1 MLCVLYNFAQAYR
14 EGIFKE
20 IDSCW
25 KTDWFFGE
33 NKTDILGL
41 DLNKL
46 SNSTI
51 LKTYHLYKNWYWQ
64 KGAVKLCNKRE
75 YTSFLILGEPYC
87 LSTWFL
93 AVMTRLFYPRKHLY
107 FWSHG
112 WYGKESKVVKH
123 VKKIFFKLAH
133 GIFLYGNYAKEL
145 MINEGFDPKR
155 LYVIHN
161 SLDYKKQVNIRK
173 TLKLSDIY
181 KNYFRNEHPVII
193 FIGRLTPVKHLDLLI
208 YAIKKLKEA
217 GKPVN
222 LVLVGDGTMY
232 NKLVKLV
239 SILDLN
245 NLIWFYGACYDEIR
259 NAELIYNA
267 DLCVAP
273 GNVGLTAIHSMVF
286 GTPVISHNDF
296 KWQMPE
302 FEAIKPDITGDFF
315 KKDNVDS
322 LANTISNWFE
332 RNKKRDLVR
341 KNCFEEI
348 DSLWTPD
355 YQLNVLKNNLIL

>member
-1 MLCVLYNFAQAYR
+1 MLCILYNFAPAYR

-41 DLNKL
+41 DLNIL

-51 LKTYHLYKNWYWQ
+51 LKTYHLFGNWYWQ
-64 KGAVKLCNKRE
+64 KGAIKLCNNRK
-75 YTSFLILGEPYC
+75 YSSLLILGEPYC

-93 AVMTRLFYPRKHLY
+93 AIKTRLFFHKKRLY

-112 WYGKESKVVKH
+112 WYGKESKTVGL
-123 VKKIFFKLAH
+123 VKKLFFKLAH
-133 GIFLYGNYAKEL
+133 GIFLYGNYAKNL
-145 MINEGFDPKR
+145 MINEGFDPRR

-161 SLDYKKQVNIRK
+161 SLDYKNQVKIRES
-173 TLKLSDIY
+173 LRPSDIY
-181 KNYFRNEHPVII
+181 ENKFRNNYPVII

-208 YAIKKLKEA
+208 YAVKQLKETCR
-217 GKPVN
+217 PVN

-239 SILDLN
+239 DKLDLK
-245 NLIWFYGACYDEIR
+245 NLVWFYGACYDEIR

-315 KKDNVDS
+315 ERDNVDS
-322 LANTISNWFE
+322 LANTISNWFKTHK
-332 RNKKRDLVR
+332 NRDIVR
-341 KNCFEEI
+341 KYCIEEI

-355 YQLNVLKNNLIL
+355 FQLDVLKNNLVL